1 MAIYGTKNKSQI
13 LVSMLDGLEK
23 NAGISAIY
31 PGSVARA
38 FAEAFS
44 SEVADLYE
52 AFRFTMMQA
61 DLSTASGRNLDL
73 IGDLYG
79 VQRKA
84 ITPESSAE
92 RQSYN
97 IEFSIDKPYSGTV
110 IVPAGTMVYN
120 DVTTYLSKQ
129 YMYRLSGQVIIPPG
143 STRAY
148 GRVEPNFS
156 DNSYVAPRGS
166 LTRHDYVSPASTVVY
181 CTNPKEVYSNVTSE
195 NDANYR
201 RRIIASMRARTTGT
215 AESVRFAALA
225 VPGVKDVRIREG
237 SYGIGSCDVIIVP
250 EAGANPSTLPGAVV
264 ASLTP
269 TKPVGIKLNARI
281 AERVRV
287 SIGANIMMSQ
297 QPSQEVVTAIQNQA
311 ALFAKR
317 YINTMTVGS
326 TLSISEIENQ
336 MKLASD
342 SVMSVSV
349 TSISLD
355 GRPVAIEDQNLNTV
369 TKYFVAGNLDANS
382 VIIGV
387 TNY

>member
-1 MAIYGTKNKSQI
+1 MAIYGNKNKSQI
-13 LVSMLDGLEK
+13 LVSILDALEK
-23 NAGISAIY
+23 NAGISAVY
-31 PGSVARA
+31 PGSIARA

-44 SEVADLYE
+44 SEVADIYE
-52 AFRFTMMQA
+52 SFRFTMMQA

-97 IEFSIDKPYSGTV
+97 IEFRLDKPYSGNV
-110 IVPAGTMVYN
+110 IIPSGTMVYN
-120 DVTTYLSKQ
+120 DVTTYISKQ
-129 YMYRLSGQVIIPPG
+129 YMYRLAGQVVIPAG
-143 STRAY
+143 STKAY

-166 LTRHDYVSPASTVVY
+166 LTKHDYVSPASVLVY

-201 RRIIASMRARTTGT
+201 RRIIASMRSRTTGT

-250 EAGANPSTLPGAVV
+250 ETGANPSLLPGTVIS
-264 ASLTP
+264 SLTP
-269 TKPVGIKLNARI
+269 VKPVGIKLNARI
-281 AERVRV
+281 AEKVTV
-287 SIGANIMMSQ
+287 SISVNIMMSEQ
-297 QPSQEVVTAIQNQA
+297 ASQEVVSAIKNQA
-311 ALFAKR
+311 SLFAKR

-336 MKLASD
+336 MKLSSD
-342 SVMSVSV
+342 SISSVSI
-349 TSISLD
+349 TSLSLD
-355 GRPVAIEDQNLNTV
+355 GKPVAVEDQNLNTV
-369 TKYFVAGNLDANS
+369 TKYFVAGNVDANS

-387 TNY
+387 KNY

>member
-31 PGSVARA
+31 PGSIARA

-52 AFRFTMMQA
+52 SFRFTMMQT
-61 DLSTASGRNLDL
+61 DLSTASGRNLDM

-79 VQRKA
+79 VSRKS

-97 IEFSIDKPYSGTV
+97 IEFTIDKPYSGN
-110 IVPAGTMVYN
+110 IIIPAGTMVYN

-129 YMYRLSGQVIIPPG
+129 YTYKLSGQVVISAG

-156 DNSYVAPRGS
+156 DNSYVAPRAS
-166 LTRHDYVSPASTVVY
+166 LTKHDYVSPASVIVY
-181 CTNPKEVYSNVTSE
+181 CSNPKEVYSNVTSE

-201 RRIIASMRARTTGT
+201 RRIVASMRSRTTGT

-237 SYGIGSCDVIIVP
+237 SFGIGSCDVIIVP
-250 EAGANPSTLPGAVV
+250 ETGANPSTLPATVVGALS
-264 ASLTP
+264 A

-281 AERVRV
+281 AEKVRV
-287 SIGANIMMSQ
+287 SITANVMLAQ
-297 QPSQEVVTAIQNQA
+297 QASQEVVTAITNQA
-311 ALFAKR
+311 MLFAKR

-336 MKLASD
+336 MKTSSD
-342 SVMSVSV
+342 SITSVSI
-349 TSISLD
+349 TSVSLD
-355 GRPVAIEDQNLNTV
+355 GRPVAVEDQNLNTV
-369 TKYFVAGNLDANS
+369 TKYFVAGNVNTNS

-387 TNY
+387 KNY